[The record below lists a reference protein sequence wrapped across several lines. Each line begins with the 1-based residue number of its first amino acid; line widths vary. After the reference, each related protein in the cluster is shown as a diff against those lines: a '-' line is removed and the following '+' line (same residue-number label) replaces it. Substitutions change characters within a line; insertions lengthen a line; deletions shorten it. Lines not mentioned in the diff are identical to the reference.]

1 MEVLVV
7 LGVSGVFWQHLLTC
21 SVCVQ
26 LQEQAVPGEAP
37 QHQCDNPIPQR
48 RLVLPAEDSAQRPE
62 PLPARAGGRDRAGG

>member
-1 MEVLVV
+1 MLVFF
-7 LGVSGVFWQHLLTC
+7 GVSGVFWQHLLTC

-37 QHQCDNPIPQR
+37 KHQCDNPIPQR
-48 RLVLPAEDSAQRPE
+48 GLVLPAADGAQRPE